1 MFAEPDIKFELKW
14 FRLRFGFGSRI
25 RPAPDSVPEAKRE
38 TQLARKDQPG
48 ETHILNRTN
57 QRRRG
62 AW

>member
-38 TQLARKDQPG
+38 T
-48 ETHILNRTN
+48 
-57 QRRRG
+57 
-62 AW
+62 